1 MTAKTL
7 VVQGTGCR
15 GGAGVGWSI
24 LTFLH
29 GFLKNNSLRQAVLS
43 YIRRERKIGNLVK

>member
-7 VVQGTGCR
+7 VVQGTGW
-15 GGAGVGWSI
+15 GGVRWSI
-24 LTFLH
+24 LTSLH
-29 GFLKNNSLRQAVLS
+29 GFLKNNSLRQALLS